1 MKRIYTIDVWD
12 IFDGNSI
19 DEVIEKLKKLKEKYK
34 DGRARFIITL
44 GETYIT
50 ADDAYIFN
58 LIGEENV

>member
-12 IFDGNSI
+12 IFDGNNI

-34 DGRARFIITL
+34 DERARFIITL